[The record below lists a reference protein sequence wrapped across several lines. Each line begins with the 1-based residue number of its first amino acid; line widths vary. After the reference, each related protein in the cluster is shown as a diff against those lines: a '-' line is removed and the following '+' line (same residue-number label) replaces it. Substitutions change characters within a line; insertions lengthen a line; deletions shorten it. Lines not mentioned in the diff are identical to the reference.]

1 MLHDFQDLTEVIYD
15 RSEQYVKV
23 GLLTY
28 VRCKWWI
35 FFQQRQ
41 TCQRGQNVFV
51 WLALGNAY
59 DSGKE

>member
-35 FFQQRQ
+35 FFNKDKHAREDKM
-41 TCQRGQNVFV
+41 CLYG
-51 WLALGNAY
+51 
-59 DSGKE
+59 